1 MYHFPEPSEGVM
13 TDTNPQSPEGTWDL
27 RAFLK
32 NSMSMKIVLA
42 VVLVVTIALLFPSG
56 LENQYEYKE
65 GNIWIQEDLIA
76 PFAFSIYRDPVIVE
90 NEQREAAMNT
100 PLSFDRFE
108 GIDGMVLDTL
118 RRMYDVLEQSAR
130 ITIDKLPRNRR
141 TVRLNAIADSLSRNA
156 LRTPDNPVA
165 LSSRYWR
172 YWLRMWDEGTGPG
185 NLAKIKS
192 ALQVSIRQ
200 IYDKG
205 FLDREKSRFEQ
216 DLLAIRIDSTT
227 EVRRPVSE
235 FLDQTE
241 VVTLLQQRL
250 DERMAGD
257 SALVEFSVALVF
269 PLLHPNI
276 VYNNAQTQFAIQAE
290 MNNVL
295 RTEGI
300 VKENE
305 RIVSRHER
313 VSPEVKAKLDSYM
326 RAKAERTGDGNAA
339 LQFAGRLGHTIAI
352 LFLPVIYLSL
362 FRKRIMA
369 DNSRLL
375 LISVIILLIS
385 FLSYLTFTLPVTG
398 PVEYLII
405 VPAAAMLMTVIFDS
419 RLAFYTTVS
428 LSLLVGALRGNEYSI
443 ILASIVAGSLAIFT
457 VRDVKNRTQIFRSL
471 SFIFLG
477 YAFTILIGG
486 MQRSLPAMDMVEA
499 GAYALANSILSPVIT
514 FGLLIFF
521 EKVFRITT
529 DLTLL
534 ELSDFNHPLLRD
546 LSSRAPGTFHHSI
559 VMGTLAEAAATAIGA
574 NAILSRV
581 GAYYHDIGKML
592 EPEYFVENQI
602 GNQNL
607 HDTLAPR
614 ESARKII
621 NHVIR
626 GIDLARE
633 HNLPDRVIDF
643 IPAHHGTTLVSY
655 FYEKEKSAGNE
666 DVRREDYQYHG
677 PKPYSK
683 ETGIVMLADTIE
695 AATRAIDEPTI
706 DKIKE
711 LIDRIV
717 SKRLADGELENCDLT
732 FREITTVKQSFLN
745 ILTGIHHSRIKYPS
759 EEDAAAAKKMAARTS
774 KLLNLPSATDALLQR
789 IKKLDSF

>member
-1 MYHFPEPSEGVM
+1 M
-13 TDTNPQSPEGTWDL
+13 TDTEHKQVTDVKSIGH
-27 RAFLK
+27 FLK
-32 NSMSMKIVLA
+32 TSLTMKIVLA
-42 VVLVVTIALLFPSG
+42 VALVFTISMLFPSG
-56 LENQYEYKE
+56 LEHQYEYKE
-65 GNIWIQEDLIA
+65 GNIWIQDDLIA
-76 PFAFSIYRDPVIVE
+76 PYSFSIYRDPLVVE
-90 NEQREAAMNT
+90 KEQHEAAMGT
-100 PLSFDRFE
+100 PLSFDRYQNV
-108 GIDGMVLDTL
+108 DRTVLDTL
-118 RRMYDVLEQSAR
+118 QRMFRILERSAQQA
-130 ITIDKLPRNRR
+130 TAELPRSGRALR
-141 TVRLNAIADSLSRNA
+141 RNA
-156 LRTPDNPVA
+156 LADSMARSAAADAANPVT
-165 LSSRYWR
+165 LSGRYWR
-172 YWLRMWDEGTGPG
+172 YWLRSWDQQQGKALLSDLRSVLTT
-185 NLAKIKS
+185 AVRKI
-192 ALQVSIRQ
+192 
-200 IYDKG
+200 YGKG
-205 FLDREKSRFEQ
+205 FVDREKARFEQ
-216 DLLAIRIDSTT
+216 NILAIRIDSTT
-227 EVRRPVSE
+227 EARRPVSE
-235 FLDQTE
+235 FLDQSE
-241 VVTLLQQRL
+241 MLQYLQSSLR
-250 DERMAGD
+250 DEFGQDTMAVEFGI
-257 SALVEFSVALVF
+257 ALVY
-269 PLLHPNI
+269 PLMQPNI
-276 VYNNAQTQFAIQAE
+276 VYNDAQTQFAIQSAI
-290 MNNVL
+290 NNVL
-295 RTEGI
+295 RTNGI

-313 VSPEVKAKLDSYM
+313 VTPEIKAKLDSYM
-326 RAKAERTGDGNAA
+326 RAKAAKSDGGNVI
-339 LQFAGRLGHTIAI
+339 LQYIGRVGHTIAI
-352 LFLPVIYLSL
+352 LFLPVIYIAL

-375 LISVIILLIS
+375 LISTIILLIA
-385 FLSYLTFTLPVTG
+385 FLSYLTFTLPVSG

-405 VPAAAMLMTVIFDS
+405 VPTAAMLMTVIFDS
-419 RLAFYTTVS
+419 RIAFYTTVS

-457 VRDVKNRTQIFRSL
+457 VRDIKNRTQIFRSL
-471 SFIFLG
+471 AFIFLG
-477 YAFTILIGG
+477 YAFTIIIGG
-486 MQRSLPAMDMVEA
+486 LQRSLPAMDMVEA
-499 GAYALANSILSPVIT
+499 GVYALANSVLSPVIT

-529 DLTLL
+529 ELTLL

-574 NAILSRV
+574 NATLARV

-607 HDTLAPR
+607 HDKLEPKD
-614 ESARKII
+614 SARHII
-621 NHVIR
+621 NHVIK
-626 GIDLARE
+626 GIELARE

-655 FYEKEKSAGNE
+655 FYEKEKNLTDG
-666 DVRREDYQYHG
+666 DVNRSDFQYGG

-695 AATRAIDEPTI
+695 AATRAIEEPTI
-706 DKIKE
+706 EKIRE

-759 EEDAAAAKKMAARTS
+759 EEDAAAAKKMADRTA

>member
-1 MYHFPEPSEGVM
+1 MATM
-13 TDTNPQSPEGTWDL
+13 TDSQSQSPDSKGSFGT
-27 RAFLK
+27 FLK
-32 NSMSMKIVLA
+32 TSMTVKVSLA
-42 VVLVVTIALLFPSG
+42 VALVVSIALLFPSG
-56 LENQYEYKE
+56 LEHQYEYKE
-65 GNIWIQEDLIA
+65 GNIWIQDDLIA
-76 PFAFSIYRDPVIVE
+76 PFAFSIFRDPAIVE
-90 NEQREAAMNT
+90 KEQRDAALST
-100 PLSFDRFE
+100 PLSFDRYQHV
-108 GIDGMVLDTL
+108 DDMVLDTL
-118 RRMYDVLEQSAR
+118 QRMYGILERSAR
-130 ITIDKLPRNRR
+130 QATEQLPRSGRAARR
-141 TVRLNAIADSLSRNA
+141 NVLADSLSRIANRNA
-156 LRTPDNPVA
+156 ANPIA

-172 YWLRMWDEGTGPG
+172 YLLRMWDERNGPQLLSG
-185 NLAKIKS
+185 VRD
-192 ALQVSIRQ
+192 ALSVSVRQ
-200 IYDKG
+200 IYGKG

-216 DLLAIRIDSTT
+216 DILAIRIDSTT
-227 EVRRPVSE
+227 EVRRPVAD
-235 FLDQTE
+235 FYDQEEMLEALQATMFE
-241 VVTLLQQRL
+241 RLRGDTLT
-250 DERMAGD
+250 
-257 SALVEFSVALVF
+257 VEFAVALVY
-269 PLLHPNI
+269 PLLQPNI
-276 VYNNAQTQFAIQAE
+276 VYNDAQTQFAIQAA

-313 VSPEVKAKLDSYM
+313 VTPEIKAKLDSYM
-326 RAKAERTGDGNAA
+326 RAKSERTGDGNAI
-339 LQFAGRLGHTIAI
+339 LQFIGRLGHTIAI
-352 LFLPVIYLSL
+352 LFLPVIYLAL

-375 LISVIILLIS
+375 LISVIIMLIA
-385 FLSYLTFTLPVTG
+385 FLSYLTFTLPVSG

-405 VPAAAMLMTVIFDS
+405 VPTAAMLMTVIFDS

-443 ILASIVAGSLAIFT
+443 ILASVVAGSLAIFT
-457 VRDVKNRTQIFRSL
+457 VRDIKNRTQIFRSL
-471 SFIFLG
+471 AFIFLG
-477 YAFTILIGG
+477 YAFTIVIGG
-486 MQRSLPAMDMVEA
+486 LQRSLPAMDMVEA
-499 GAYALANSILSPVIT
+499 GAYALANSVLSPVIT

-559 VMGTLAEAAATAIGA
+559 VMGTLAEAAATSIGA
-574 NAILSRV
+574 NATLARV
-581 GAYYHDIGKML
+581 GAYYHDVGKML

-607 HDTLAPR
+607 HDRLEPR
-614 ESARKII
+614 DSAKKII
-621 NHVIR
+621 NHVTR
-626 GIDLARE
+626 GIELARE

-655 FYEKEKSAGNE
+655 FYEKEKSRGDQDISADE
-666 DVRREDYQYHG
+666 FQYKG

-695 AATRAIDEPTI
+695 AATRAIEEPTI
-706 DKIKE
+706 EKIRE

-717 SKRLADGELENCDLT
+717 AKRLADGELENCDLT
-732 FREITTVKQSFLN
+732 FREITTVKHSFLN

-759 EEDAAAAKKMAARTS
+759 EEDAAAAKKMADRTA
-774 KLLNLPSATDALLQR
+774 KLLNLPSTTDALLQR